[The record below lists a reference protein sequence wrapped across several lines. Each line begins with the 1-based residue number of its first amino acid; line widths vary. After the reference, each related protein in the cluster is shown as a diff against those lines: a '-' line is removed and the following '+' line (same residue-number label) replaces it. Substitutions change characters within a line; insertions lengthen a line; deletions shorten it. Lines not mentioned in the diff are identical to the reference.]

1 LIKIKMERAK
11 EFIKEH
17 KTAVMITG
25 AAVAG
30 LAGGY
35 YYIKRYNNSK

>member
-1 LIKIKMERAK
+1 MERAK
-11 EFIKEH
+11 EFVTEH
-17 KTAVMITG
+17 KTALLLTG

-35 YYIKRYNNSK
+35 YYIKRYNNSSNE